1 MTPFHRIAYDH
12 FGVLLMVSGERD
24 AEDCEV
30 TKVTAADSEIDLFDM
45 LQPSLILTISER
57 VDAQLCREAR
67 RHNAEV
73 QADAFQFMREMRA
86 MGI

>member
-12 FGVLLMVSGERD
+12 FGVLLLVSGKRD

-30 TKVTAADSEIDLFDM
+30 TKVTAADSEIDLFE
-45 LQPSLILTISER
+45 LLHPSLVLTMADR

-73 QADAFQFMREMRA
+73 QADAFQFMRDMA
-86 MGI
+86 ALGI